1 MTNFARRELSEPSMM
16 RCQKSP
22 KPESRN
28 ERHSATWGKRV
39 SIVLLLL
46 TRMAFGQHAG
56 ELAQVSARNLD
67 PEVTRWAGRHAA
79 SDTLRVIVQYKHAP
93 LAATESRLQGHGAR
107 LS

>member
-67 PEVTRWAGRHAA
+67 PEVTRWVGRHAA